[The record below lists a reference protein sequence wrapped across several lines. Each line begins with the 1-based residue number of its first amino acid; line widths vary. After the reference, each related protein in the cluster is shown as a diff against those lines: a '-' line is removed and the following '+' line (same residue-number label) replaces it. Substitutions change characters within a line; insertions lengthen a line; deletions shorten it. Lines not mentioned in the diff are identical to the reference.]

1 MDLVLFRHAGQPGQ
15 LFRVPECVY
24 DAIYDK
30 GYAAGKEEGELA
42 ARKDIAAARL
52 ELAALRLDRLRG
64 GGSTPPPSA
73 AAVVT

>member
-1 MDLVLFRHAGQPGQ
+1 MDVVLFRHAGQPGQ

-30 GYAAGKEEGELA
+30 GFADGKEEGELA

-64 GGSTPPPSA
+64 GSTPPPSA

>member
-1 MDLVLFRHAGQPGQ
+1 MDLVLFRQAGQPGR

-30 GYAAGKEEGELA
+30 GFADGKEEGALA